1 VTSVQYHPAGGA
13 VDFSSLALSASTD
26 WTVNLWRIKSGAK
39 TVAGAEHAPLHTFS
53 EFTDYVL
60 DARWSPVHPAL
71 FAAVDGSG
79 VLSLWNINVD
89 TEVRRCRGRPGGLR
103 SLPATR

>member
-1 VTSVQYHPAGGA
+1 MQYHPAGGA
-13 VDFSSLALSASTD
+13 VDFSSLALSSSTD

-39 TVAGAEHAPLHTFS
+39 TVAGTEHVPLHTFS

-89 TEVRRCRGRPGGLR
+89 TEVRRCRVCPGRSSL
-103 SLPATR
+103 LPAMR